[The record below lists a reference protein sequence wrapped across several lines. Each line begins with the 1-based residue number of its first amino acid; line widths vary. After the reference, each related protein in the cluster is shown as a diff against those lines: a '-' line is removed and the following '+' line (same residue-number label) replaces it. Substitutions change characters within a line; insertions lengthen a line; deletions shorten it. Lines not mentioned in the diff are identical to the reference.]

1 PPENLL
7 LKYPAIVYS
16 RSDIRNRPADDMVY
30 SQFTFYDLTVI
41 DKNPDSL
48 LVYAVASLPRCKFGR
63 HYKSDNLN
71 HDTLRSSHKE
81 VIKWLLLPGTGPV
94 LGSMRWA
101 LRKVSCTPITP
112 NRAST

>member
-1 PPENLL
+1 MGKRLELDALLRKVMKDVSGVENVYFQPPENLL

-71 HDTLRSSHKE
+71 HDTFT
-81 VIKWLLLPGTGPV
+81 IF
-94 LGSMRWA
+94 
-101 LRKVSCTPITP
+101 I
-112 NRAST
+112 

>member
-1 PPENLL
+1 MDKRLELDALLRKVMKDVSGVENVYFQPPENLL

-71 HDTLRSSHKE
+71 HDTFM
-81 VIKWLLLPGTGPV
+81 IF
-94 LGSMRWA
+94 
-101 LRKVSCTPITP
+101 I
-112 NRAST
+112 